1 MGKKVLTNLEVKGFI
16 DVDGGIKDANSDYG
30 TSGQFLQTTGSD
42 VVWAGVSTGTIADDA
57 VTQDKIADAAVSSSQ
72 IASYAVSAAKI
83 ANNAVTGDKLAGWK
97 TYNVVWGTTQ
107 AGVAFQS
114 ATTLRITHS
123 LNTHFIIH
131 SILDVSGTLTG
142 VTNAYVDVN
151 HSAEVYARKVNSNAT
166 DFIFNGDRTNGQ
178 VFKFSLFGHP

>member
-1 MGKKVLTNLEVKGFI
+1 MGKKILTDLEVKGYI
-16 DVDGGIKDANSDYG
+16 DVDGGIKDANSDFG
-30 TSGQFLQTTGSD
+30 LSGQYLQTSGSD
-42 VVWAGVSTGTIADDA
+42 VVWANYNL
-57 VTQDKIADAAVSSSQ
+57 QDAAVTGSK
-72 IASYAVSAAKI
+72 IASYAVTSGKL
-83 ANNAVTGDKLAGWK
+83 ANNSVTADQLAGWK

-114 ATTLRITHS
+114 TTTLRITHS
-123 LNTHFIIH
+123 LNTHFIIY